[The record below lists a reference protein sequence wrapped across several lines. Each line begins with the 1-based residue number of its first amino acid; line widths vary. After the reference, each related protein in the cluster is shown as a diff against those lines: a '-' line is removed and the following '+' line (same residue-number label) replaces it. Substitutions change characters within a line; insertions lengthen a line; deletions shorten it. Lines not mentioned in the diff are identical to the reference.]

1 MVCQEF
7 NSHTSILTKRCVG
20 INMVWATAHSIV
32 MLPGQQ
38 ILQKCYEPSAYNAH
52 LLKNTMH
59 PFNLYLHR
67 KLWGERRDLR
77 IWYECCWWGKNTE
90 QRMEFHPLPLFSLK
104 SVVFFWWCLC
114 SFLLTEHV
122 FSENY
127 SWHGVVYCDLQRVSC
142 CMVIVPFPHGDV
154 FLPPCSL

>member
-1 MVCQEF
+1 MPISACWGICRILLFLKNVLMKLAFVLSPLTFLIWGNSIYTIIYSQEF

-20 INMVWATAHSIV
+20 INMVWATAHSTV

-38 ILQKCYEPSAYNAH
+38 ILQKCYEPNAYNAH

-90 QRMEFHPLPLFSLK
+90 QSIQEWNSTHF
-104 SVVFFWWCLC
+104 LC
-114 SFLLTEHV
+114 FL
-122 FSENY
+122 
-127 SWHGVVYCDLQRVSC
+127 
-142 CMVIVPFPHGDV
+142 
-154 FLPPCSL
+154 